1 MQNLSTILVGW
12 MNEWLFLAQILWIGV
27 FTLVAS
33 KGGKTALVTWIVFLA
48 FLANCFVLKQV
59 MLFGLEVTA
68 SDAFALGSLL
78 SLNLLQEKAGAEAAK
93 QACWICQAILFFFA
107 GASYIHLAFTPSPH
121 DVSHTAF
128 SLLFTPAPRL
138 FVASLASLFL
148 TQQVDIILFSKLK
161 MRFPEIAFPIRAFFS
176 LTVLEILDTVLFS
189 IFGLYGIVYSVLEV
203 ILFSLIIKAFSLVT
217 LTPFTRWACR

>member
-1 MQNLSTILVGW
+1 MQNLSDILVGW
-12 MNEWLFLAQILWIGV
+12 MNEWLFLVQILWIGV

-33 KGGKTALVTWIVFLA
+33 KGGKTALVTWLVFLA
-48 FLANCFVLKQV
+48 FLANFFVLKQV

-78 SLNLLQEKAGAEAAK
+78 SLNLLQEKEGAGAAK
-93 QACWICQAILFFFA
+93 RACWICQAILFFFA
-107 GASYIHLAFTPSPH
+107 GASWIHLAFAPSPH
-121 DVSHTAF
+121 DVSNPAF

-138 FVASLASLFL
+138 FLASLTSLFL

-161 MRFPEIAFPIRAFFS
+161 MRFPETAFPIRAFFS
-176 LTVLEILDTVLFS
+176 LTVLEILDTVFFS
-189 IFGLYGIVYSVLEV
+189 IFGLYGIVYSILEV
-203 ILFSLIIKAFSLVT
+203 ILFSLVIKAFSLIA